1 MGWTSFKADDWLDGL
16 GTEGGHIVLDEE
28 YRRTARITLEEGCQ
42 TAPFAIT
49 CGIYGWMVHTRFLG
63 SDGDARAEFL
73 RMKKALAKIAD
84 MIPPKNADAS
94 LTPIS
99 GAISDFVAQ
108 FP

>member
-1 MGWTSFKADDWLDGL
+1 MGWISFKADDWLDGL
-16 GTEGGHIVLDEE
+16 GTEGGRIVLDQE

-42 TAPFAIT
+42 TAPYAIT

-63 SDGDARAEFL
+63 GEGDPRGEFI
-73 RMKKALAKIAD
+73 RMKKALARIVD
-84 MIPPKNADAS
+84 MIPAKNADAS
-94 LTPIS
+94 LAPIS